1 MIMRKIVVSALM
13 IMLTATAAFAQKN
26 LVVLHVNDTHS
37 HEEPL
42 RERAEKGGL
51 GGVIERAAYVDSVR
65 TADGKKNVLL
75 LHAGDF
81 SQGTSYFTLLNG
93 DIEISLINAL
103 KYDVVTLGNHE
114 FDNGIEERR
123 FADVRTP
130 DDSD

>member
-1 MIMRKIVVSALM
+1 MKQIVVSAFM

-51 GGVIERAAYVDSVR
+51 GGVVERAAYVDSVR

-75 LHAGDF
+75 LHAGA
-81 SQGTSYFTLLNG
+81 SCLYEVSCSSST
-93 DIEISLINAL
+93 IINP
-103 KYDVVTLGNHE
+103 
-114 FDNGIEERR
+114 R
-123 FADVRTP
+123 
-130 DDSD
+130 SW